1 MDSHPHGKWAIHY
14 CKVEDITKWNVM
26 KRRNSDGVLVS
37 AKIYDDVFRFKK
49 YHDAFEF
56 CRLMNLE
63 EPQVYDSKPARVCK
77 TTVTEDDGFYLSNN

>member
-1 MDSHPHGKWAIHY
+1 MDSHPYGMRAVHY

-26 KRRNSDGVLVS
+26 KRRNSDGVMVS

-56 CRLMNLE
+56 CRFMNAE
-63 EPQVYDSKPARVCK
+63 EPQIYDSKPARVCK
-77 TTVTEDDGFYLSNN
+77 TGEDKFYLSNN